1 MELNNRVV
9 IITGASSGI
18 GEATARA
25 ALQAGARVAMLAR
38 RRERREALAVPAT
51 RALAIAC
58 DLTQS
63 EACARAV
70 QQVIAS
76 WGRVDVVI
84 NNAGQGLYAPVEAID
99 VSDFR
104 EVLALN
110 LIAPLQ
116 MMQAVVPVMRQQGG
130 GSIVNVSSGATLGTY
145 SGSAAYTSAKAALNM
160 LSAVARL
167 ELASAGISVS
177 LLYPFVT
184 ATAFYHS
191 VKAGQAGACAQAA
204 ESAALLH
211 APALVAEAILD
222 LVRSGA
228 AEADLVP
235 VAFGGSWQPE
245 NECR

>member
-1 MELNNRVV
+1 
-9 IITGASSGI
+9 
-18 GEATARA
+18 
-25 ALQAGARVAMLAR
+25 
-38 RRERREALAVPAT
+38 
-51 RALAIAC
+51 
-58 DLTQS
+58 
-63 EACARAV
+63 
-70 QQVIAS
+70 
-76 WGRVDVVI
+76 VI

-130 GSIVNVSSGATLGTY
+130 GNIVNVSSGATLGTY

-191 VKAGQAGACAQAA
+191 VKAGQAGACAAQAA